1 MALAAVCVIWGTTY
15 LGIRMGLEMFPP
27 LVLIGIRYTFGG
39 GILLAL
45 ARARGMVMPRGRELA
60 TACWTS
66 MLTLG
71 IGNGALVFAELW
83 IPSGTAS
90 LVLTMTPFWMVGV
103 EALFPGG
110 ERLHVPTLGGMM
122 IGLAGAALLF
132 TPGGGSHPAALLGGF
147 LLLQFCMA
155 GWSFGSILQRRRPG
169 KAHPVVVAGVQM
181 LTNGLTAGV
190 CALVIPE
197 HPIRWETRSV
207 VAIIYLI
214 LFGSVVGY
222 AAYVYAL
229 DRLSVAMA
237 SVYTYVNVV
246 VAMALGWL
254 VYREPFGW
262 RETTA
267 MLVIFAGVGAVKR
280 YSVKARPSGA
290 GAGASQ

>member
-1 MALAAVCVIWGTTY
+1 MCLVWGTTY

-27 LVLIGIRYTFGG
+27 LVLIGIRYTSGG
-39 GILLAL
+39 AVLLAL
-45 ARARGMVMPRGRELA
+45 ARARGMVMPRGRELF

-90 LVLTMTPFWMVGV
+90 LILTMTPFWMVGV
-103 EALFPGG
+103 EALLPGG
-110 ERLHVPTLGGMM
+110 EPLHAPTLGGMAV
-122 IGLAGAALLF
+122 GLAGAALLF
-132 TPGGGSHPAALLGGF
+132 TPGGGTRPVSLLGGF

-155 GWSFGSILQRRRPG
+155 GWSFGSLLQRRRPG
-169 KAHPVVVAGVQM
+169 KAHSVVVAGVQM
-181 LTNGLTAGV
+181 LVNGLTAGA

-207 VAIIYLI
+207 VAIVYLI
-214 LFGSVVGY
+214 VFGSILGY
-222 AAYVYAL
+222 AAYVYML
-229 DRLSVAMA
+229 DRLSVALA

-262 RETTA
+262 RETAA
-267 MLVIFAGVGAVKR
+267 MLVLFAGVGAVKR
-280 YSVKARPSGA
+280 YSAKARPEKASA
-290 GAGASQ
+290 GAAD